1 MARGSRPWL
10 LNARRKS
17 ALAAATSRFG
27 AEQEVD
33 SFPIA
38 VDLRDRGKLLMNA
51 KSLAATVLVGI
62 L

>member
-1 MARGSRPWL
+1 MCQL
-10 LNARRKS
+10 LNARRKN

-38 VDLRDRGKLLMNA
+38 VDRAIEVSYL
-51 KSLAATVLVGI
+51 
-62 L
+62 